1 MEQLFLTFALITLFY
16 LLIPGSGAFLVRSRW
31 RGFRRQILA
40 TSLHRVVGYQQFR
53 SASTVSDGGLL
64 GNFRFMGKLEA
75 IQGDD
80 TMWLRNG
87 NVTVAVE
94 MKGVRVY
101 TLFPVSQG
109 QNWKERSGEQFP
121 DPAPQIL
128 SWSRVGSL
136 SEGTRFYVGGRLEVQ
151 HGIPTF
157 RSTSAQPL
165 IVVIFDGPE
174 ESFLGRCIWSGRQRN
189 EYWNQFTPA
198 SLLTGAFALLVLS
211 YLYLRSPLLRLSV
224 LFSLSLSA
232 VPVLPLL
239 PPGIILFFLYRYWW
253 RRARYF
259 RAHRDLVRLP
269 LRFFP
274 ERMEQRVG
282 DRPALPELHAVL
294 PDESGYCG
302 RPASN
307 AEADEALAAGAVLRD
322 VPELSSTHPDAHCY
336 IFDVCAR
343 GVDQRPASGPRD
355 PLAEY
360 VVYREDPAL
369 LAERCE
375 RKASSLQWLA
385 VTAFTVCILLNGYG
399 VFLVLSN
406 IVR

>member
-1 MEQLFLTFALITLFY
+1 MEQLLLTFALITIFY

-53 SASTVSDGGLL
+53 TASNVSDGGLI

-109 QNWKERSGEQFP
+109 QNGHPRNDEQFP
-121 DPAPQIL
+121 DPAPQIQP
-128 SWSRVGSL
+128 WSRVGSL

-157 RSTSAQPL
+157 RSTSARPL

-198 SLLTGAFALLVLS
+198 SLLTGSFALLVVS
-211 YLYLRSPLLRLSV
+211 YLFLRSPLLRLSV

-239 PPGIILFFLYRYWW
+239 PPGIVLFFLYRFWW
-253 RRARYF
+253 RKARYF

-274 ERMEQRVG
+274 ERLDQRVG
-282 DRPALPELHAVL
+282 DRTALPELHAVL

-302 RPASN
+302 RRASN
-307 AEADEALAAGAVLRD
+307 AEAEAALNAGAVLRD
-322 VPELSSTHPDAHCY
+322 VPELASSGRDSSCY
-336 IFDVCAR
+336 IFNVCDPGAEA
-343 GVDQRPASGPRD
+343 GLAPGPRD
-355 PLAEY
+355 PLAEH
-360 VVYREDPAL
+360 VVYRQDPSL

-375 RKASSLQWLA
+375 RKARSLELLA
-385 VTAFTVCILLNGYG
+385 VAAFTICILLNGYG
-399 VFLVLSN
+399 VFLALSN